1 MSGIVERPT
10 FSYNNDNTKPIR
22 AGGVI
27 LYKRTNNNNIEI
39 LLIKKIIGNV
49 SRYEDIGGKTD
60 SMDTN
65 ILDTISREA
74 DEETNNVV
82 NKTIIKNQLINSN
95 LIYSYKSKYVV
106 AFTKANKY
114 ERKLN
119 SDMFGTEETHD
130 KIIRTIHWVNIN
142 DILENKICLHPRL
155 RMMIK
160 ELKDE
165 LNSLKISNVL
175 VQNNKS
181 K

>member
-1 MSGIVERPT
+1 MSGTVERPT

-39 LLIKKIIGNV
+39 LLIKKIIGNI
-49 SRYEDIGGKTD
+49 SQYEDIGGKTD
-60 SMDTN
+60 SLDSN
-65 ILDTISREA
+65 ILDTISRETE
-74 DEETNNVV
+74 EETNNVI
-82 NKTIIKNQLINSN
+82 NKNIIKNQLINSK

-106 AFTKANKY
+106 AFVKANKY

-119 SDMFGTEETHD
+119 SDLFGTEETHD

-142 DILENKICLHPRL
+142 EILENKICLHPRL

-165 LNSLKISNVL
+165 LNSLKINKIIVL
-175 VQNNKS
+175 S
-181 K
+181 

>member
-27 LYKRTNNNNIEI
+27 LYKRTNNNNIEV
-39 LLIKKIIGNV
+39 LLIKKIIDNTC
-49 SRYEDIGGKTD
+49 RYEDIGGKTD
-60 SMDTN
+60 SSDIN
-65 ILDTISREA
+65 IFDTISRETE
-74 DEETNNVV
+74 EETNNVI
-82 NKTIIKNQLINSN
+82 NKNIIKTQLINSN

-119 SDMFGTEETHD
+119 TDLFGTEETHD

-142 DILENKICLHPRL
+142 NILENKICLHPRL
-155 RMMIK
+155 KMMLSD
-160 ELKDE
+160 LKNQ
-165 LNSLKISNVL
+165 LNSLKI
-175 VQNNKS
+175 NKIIIV
-181 K
+181 